1 MNLLITGAWH
11 EAKEHISF
19 FQMEGHQVKYMQYEQ
34 DGLPCAPE
42 WVEGIIGNGI
52 FLFHPIEEFVNLHYI
67 QLTSA
72 GYDRVPMDYIKEH
85 KIQIYNARGVY
96 SVPMAEFAVA
106 GVLALYKRL
115 PGFLESQRNHEWQ
128 KRRDLLELSGKKVLV
143 VGFGSVGQ
151 ECAKRF
157 GAFGAMVLAAD
168 IQKPEMGFDVFYS
181 MEHLPEALARADIV
195 ILTLPL
201 TEETRGMFD
210 EKAFASCKPGV
221 ILVNIS
227 RGAIVKERALVEALR
242 KGTLGGAVLDVFET
256 EPLPESSP
264 LWDMPNVIVTPH
276 NCFVSECNDDRLTS
290 VIYENLRSFLKV
302 ESET

>member
-19 FQMEGHQVKYMQYEQ
+19 FQTEGHQVKYMQYEQ
-34 DGLPCAPE
+34 DELPCAPE

-72 GYDRVPMDYIKEH
+72 GYDRVPMDYVKEH

-143 VGFGSVGQ
+143 VGFGSVGK

-157 GAFGAMVLAAD
+157 RAFGTMILAAD

-181 MEHLPEALARADIV
+181 MEHLPEVLARANIV
-195 ILTLPL
+195 VLTLPL
-201 TEETRGMFD
+201 TEMTKGMFD
-210 EKAFASCKPGV
+210 EKFLSVCNPGA

-227 RGAIVKERALVEALR
+227 RGAIVKEQALVEALR
-242 KGTLGGAVLDVFET
+242 KGTLSGAVLDVFET
-256 EPLPESSP
+256 EPLPADSP
-264 LWDMPNVIVTPH
+264 LWDMPNVIITPH
-276 NCFVSECNDDRLTS
+276 NSFKGDQSGIRLR
-290 VIYENLRSFLKV
+290 NLILKNLFY
-302 ESET
+302 

>member
-11 EAKEHISF
+11 EAKENFSF
-19 FQMEGHQVKYMQYEQ
+19 FQTEGHQVKYMQYEQ
-34 DGLPCAPE
+34 DELPCAPE

-72 GYDRVPMDYIKEH
+72 GYDRVPMDYVKEH

-115 PGFLESQRNHEWQ
+115 PGFLESQRNHEWL

-143 VGFGSVGQ
+143 VGFGSVGK

-157 GAFGAMVLAAD
+157 RAFGTMILAAD

-181 MEHLPEALARADIV
+181 MEHLPEVLARADIV
-195 ILTLPL
+195 VLTLPL
-201 TEETRGMFD
+201 TEMTKGMFD
-210 EKAFASCKPGV
+210 EKFLSVCNPGA

-227 RGAIVKERALVEALR
+227 RGAIVKEQALVEALR
-242 KGTLGGAVLDVFET
+242 KGTLSGAVLDVFET
-256 EPLPESSP
+256 EPLPADSP
-264 LWDMPNVIVTPH
+264 LWDIPNVIITPH
-276 NCFVSECNDDRLTS
+276 NSFKGDQSGIRLR
-290 VIYENLRSFLKV
+290 NLILKNLFY
-302 ESET
+302 

>member
-11 EAKEHISF
+11 EAKEHIPF
-19 FQMEGHQVKYMQYEQ
+19 FQTEGHQVKYMQYEQ
-34 DGLPCAPE
+34 DELPCAPE

-72 GYDRVPMDYIKEH
+72 GYDRVPMDYVKEH

-143 VGFGSVGQ
+143 VGFGSVGK

-157 GAFGAMVLAAD
+157 RAFGTMILAAD

-181 MEHLPEALARADIV
+181 MEHLPEVLARANIV
-195 ILTLPL
+195 VLTLPL
-201 TEETRGMFD
+201 TEMTKGMFD
-210 EKAFASCKPGV
+210 EKFLSVCNPGA

-227 RGAIVKERALVEALR
+227 RGAIVKEQALVEALR
-242 KGTLGGAVLDVFET
+242 KGTLSGAVLDVFET
-256 EPLPESSP
+256 EPLPADSP
-264 LWDMPNVIVTPH
+264 LWDMPNVIITPH
-276 NCFVSECNDDRLTS
+276 NSFKGDQSGIRLR
-290 VIYENLRSFLKV
+290 NLILKNLFY
-302 ESET
+302 

>member
-1 MNLLITGAWH
+1 MNLLITGAWC
-11 EAKEHISF
+11 EAQENLSLFKT
-19 FQMEGHQVKYMQYEQ
+19 EGHQVKYMQYEQ
-34 DGLPCAPE
+34 DELPCAPE

-157 GAFGAMVLAAD
+157 KAFGTMILAAD
-168 IQKPEMGFDVFYS
+168 IQKSEMGFDVFYS
-181 MEHLPEALARADIV
+181 MEHLSEALAQANIV

-201 TEETRGMFD
+201 TEKTRGMFD
-210 EKAFASCKPGV
+210 EKLFSVCNSGT

-227 RGAIVKERALVEALR
+227 RGAILKEQALVEALR
-242 KGTLGGAVLDVFET
+242 TGTLGGAVLDVFET
-256 EPLPESSP
+256 EPLLADSP
-264 LWDMPNVIVTPH
+264 LWNMPNVIVTPH
-276 NCFVSECNDDRLTS
+276 NSFISNVNITRLWKLIVKNLS
-290 VIYENLRSFLKV
+290 NIKRENL
-302 ESET
+302 

>member
-1 MNLLITGAWH
+1 MNLLITGAWC
-11 EAKEHISF
+11 EAQENLSLFKT
-19 FQMEGHQVKYMQYEQ
+19 EGHQVKYMQYEQ
-34 DGLPCAPE
+34 DELPCAPE

>member
-11 EAKEHISF
+11 EAKENFSF
-19 FQMEGHQVKYMQYEQ
+19 FQTEGHQVKYMQYEQ
-34 DGLPCAPE
+34 DELPCAPE

-72 GYDRVPMDYIKEH
+72 GYDRVPMDYVKEH

-143 VGFGSVGQ
+143 VGFGSVGK

-157 GAFGAMVLAAD
+157 RAFGTMILAAD

-181 MEHLPEALARADIV
+181 MEHLPEVLARANIV
-195 ILTLPL
+195 VLTLPL
-201 TEETRGMFD
+201 TGMTKGMFD
-210 EKAFASCKPGV
+210 EKFLSVCNPGA

-227 RGAIVKERALVEALR
+227 RGAIVKEQALVEALR
-242 KGTLGGAVLDVFET
+242 KGTLSGAVLDVFET
-256 EPLPESSP
+256 EPLPADSP
-264 LWDMPNVIVTPH
+264 LWDMPNVIITPH
-276 NCFVSECNDDRLTS
+276 NSFKGDQSGIRLR
-290 VIYENLRSFLKV
+290 NLILKNLFY
-302 ESET
+302 

>member
-11 EAKEHISF
+11 EAKENFSF
-19 FQMEGHQVKYMQYEQ
+19 FQTEGHQVKYMQYEQ
-34 DGLPCAPE
+34 DELPCAPE

-72 GYDRVPMDYIKEH
+72 GYDRVPMDYVKEH

-143 VGFGSVGQ
+143 VGFGSVGK

-157 GAFGAMVLAAD
+157 RAFGTMILAAD

-181 MEHLPEALARADIV
+181 MEHLPEVLARADIV
-195 ILTLPL
+195 VLTLPL
-201 TEETRGMFD
+201 TEMTKGMFD
-210 EKAFASCKPGV
+210 EQFLSVCNPGA

-227 RGAIVKERALVEALR
+227 RGAIVKEQALVEALR
-242 KGTLGGAVLDVFET
+242 KGTLSGAVLDVFET
-256 EPLPESSP
+256 EPLPADSP
-264 LWDMPNVIVTPH
+264 LWDIPNVIITPH
-276 NCFVSECNDDRLTS
+276 NSFKGDQSGIRLR
-290 VIYENLRSFLKV
+290 NLILKNLFY
-302 ESET
+302 